1 MAIEDNTIILSSVGG
16 TAGAPPT
23 WDVASDA
30 SYTWSSGT
38 HPSFEFS
45 NGAGCTLYVVVVGPN
60 LYALSVSDSYSVGW
74 TALGNITYAQLVAG
88 GTVIGYVSG
97 GAVQAVDHY
106 MTEPPPPPPI
116 QTNVP
121 RALILSR
128 MPTEQKKLVQYGL
141 AIANVTGDPTVL
153 AAAQA
158 YQQTIQQLAEP
169 SGRTAVIIQQAKDQE
184 ATLKKEI
191 RKKVAPVAAK
201 DKVRKPIILS
211 GDAPSFSIETAP
223 GTVTIRSL
231 KGAPK
236 NAVEKWFEVQIV
248 DSIVNDGGEG
258 LEEAITRTGTKI
270 QTAGLNFKKAYV
282 RGRWAW
288 KVNGTITFGPYT
300 GWTEINLTRVDTE

>member
-1 MAIEDNTIILSSVGG
+1 MPIEDNTITLVPIG
-16 TAGAPPT
+16 TTTNGPPD
-23 WDVASDA
+23 WDVATSIV
-30 SYTWSSGT
+30 YTYSSGG
-38 HPSFEFS
+38 HPSYEFS
-45 NGAGCTLYVVVVGPN
+45 NGAGATLYVVVVAPN
-60 LYALSVSDSYSVGW
+60 TYALSLSDAYSVGW
-74 TALGNITYAQLVAG
+74 TASPDITYAELLAG
-88 GTVIGYVSG
+88 GTLRIYSSGAADQVIE
-97 GAVQAVDHY
+97 HY
-106 MTEPPPPPPI
+106 MTEPPPPPPV
-116 QTNVP
+116 QTTVP

-141 AIANVTGDPTVL
+141 AIANVTGDATVQ

-169 SGRTAVIIQQAKDQE
+169 SGRSAVVVQQARDQE

-211 GDAPSFSIETAP
+211 GDAPSFSVETAP
-223 GTVTIRSL
+223 GTIKIRSL
-231 KGAPK
+231 RGAPK

-248 DSIVNDGGEG
+248 DSILDDNGQG
-258 LEEAITRTGTKI
+258 LEEAITRTGATI
-270 QTAGLNFKKAYV
+270 ETAGLNFKKAYV

-300 GWTEINLTRVDTE
+300 GWTEIYLTRVDTE

>member
-23 WDVASDA
+23 WDVGSDA
-30 SYTWSSGT
+30 SYTWSAGT
-38 HPSFEFS
+38 HPSFEFT
-45 NGAGCTLYVVVVGPN
+45 NGAGATLYVVVVAPN
-60 LYALSVSDSYSVGW
+60 TYALSVSDSYSVGW
-74 TALGNITYAQLVAG
+74 TAMGDITYAQLVAG

-106 MTEPPPPPPI
+106 MTEPPPPTPS
-116 QTNVP
+116 QTTVP

-128 MPTEQKKLVQYGL
+128 MPTVQKKLVQYGL

-169 SGRTAVIIQQAKDQE
+169 SGRSAVIIQQAKDQE

-211 GDAPSFSIETAP
+211 GDAPSFSVETAP
-223 GTVTIRSL
+223 GTIKIRSL
-231 KGAPK
+231 RGAPK
-236 NAVEKWFEVQIV
+236 NAVQKWFEVQIV

-258 LEEAITRTGTKI
+258 LEEAITRTGATI

-288 KVNGTITFGPYT
+288 QVNGSITFGPYT
-300 GWTEINLTRVDTE
+300 AWTEITLTRVDTE

>member
-1 MAIEDNTIILSSVGG
+1 MAIEDNTITLVPIG
-16 TAGAPPT
+16 TTTNGPPD
-23 WDVASDA
+23 WDVATSIV
-30 SYTWSSGT
+30 YTYSAGG
-38 HPSFEFS
+38 HPSYEFS
-45 NGAGCTLYVVVVGPN
+45 NGAGATLYIVVVAPN
-60 LYALSVSDSYSVGW
+60 MYALSVSDQYSIGW
-74 TALGNITYAQLVAG
+74 TALGDITYAQLEAG

-97 GAVQAVDHY
+97 AAVQAIDHY
-106 MTEPPPPPPI
+106 MTEPPTPPPV
-116 QTNVP
+116 QTTVP

-141 AIANVTGDPTVL
+141 AIGNVTGDPTVQ

-169 SGRTAVIIQQAKDQE
+169 SGRSAVLIQQARDQE

-201 DKVRKPIILS
+201 DNVRKPIILS

-223 GTVTIRSL
+223 GTVTIRRL

-236 NAVEKWFEVQIV
+236 NAVEKWFEIQIV

-270 QTAGLNFKKAYV
+270 QTAGLTFKRAYV

-300 GWTEINLTRVDTE
+300 GWTEIYLTRVDSE